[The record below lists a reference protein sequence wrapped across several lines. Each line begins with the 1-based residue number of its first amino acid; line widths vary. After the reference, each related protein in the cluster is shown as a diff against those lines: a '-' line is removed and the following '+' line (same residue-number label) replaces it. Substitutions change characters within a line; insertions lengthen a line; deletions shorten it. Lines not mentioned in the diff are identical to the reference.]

1 MLLYAVAEVSFRHR
15 IIRYLK
21 AGKGTSFH
29 QLLDIRQAIQ
39 QTNPE
44 LIAVAIHGD
53 KHISGASTEQDE
65 ELLLEYF
72 QSSEFLTER
81 LIWTKETYSQALS

>member
-1 MLLYAVAEVSFRHR
+1 MLLYAVAEVSFRHK

-21 AGKGTSFH
+21 AGRGTTFH
-29 QLLDIRQAIQ
+29 QLLDIRQAVQ
-39 QTNPE
+39 QATPGI
-44 LIAVAIHGD
+44 IAVAMHSD
-53 KHISGASTEQDE
+53 EHISGASTEQDE

-81 LIWTKETYSQALS
+81 LSWTKETYSQAIL